1 MIAANFSASSASPFI
16 KGNRQPF
23 PSSASIIFITFHMTD
38 KINKQAFNKEQEK
51 SQMKSFKVPPLKG
64 AFEDLALSVSF
75 VQSEVEYQLENA
87 FEAANKKRK
96 NDILLN

>member
-1 MIAANFSASSASPFI
+1 
-16 KGNRQPF
+16 
-23 PSSASIIFITFHMTD
+23 
-38 KINKQAFNKEQEK
+38 
-51 SQMKSFKVPPLKG
+51 MKSFKVPPLKG